1 ARTPRPASAGFPDAY
16 HAKRPQPSTWRSATT
31 PAKPDSRSHMSVHFP
46 DGVNGHDGA
55 RDEDHRCRDRRK
67 RADEQ
72 AVEAPLRER
81 LLREHSDQADAGDRE
96 REPDRE
102 RDDQNEPEGQPV
114 QRDRREQDD
123 ERGWARQQPA
133 GDADGEQALARVMV
147 MLMIV
152 LVSSRMQEAA
162 AQHGDADRD
171 DHHAG
176 DEVDPR
182 IEPVGDDPLR
192 EAERHEPEREDAD
205 RMCDGDDRA
214 EQRGILRRTA
224 LPDQVRSDDRL
235 TVPG

>member
-1 ARTPRPASAGFPDAY
+1 VWKPGSSAFPAGAATASPVQRPKTTVEWPSEKKKPTPTERLPRARNVRVVLSIAAMWSASNAWRRPNVYARTPRPASAGFPDAY

-46 DGVNGHDGA
+46 DGVTRHDGA
-55 RDEDHRCRDRRK
+55 RDEDHRCRDSRK

-123 ERGWARQQPA
+123 ERGWARQQP
-133 GDADGEQALARVMV
+133 
-147 MLMIV
+147 
-152 LVSSRMQEAA
+152 
-162 AQHGDADRD
+162 
-171 DHHAG
+171 
-176 DEVDPR
+176 
-182 IEPVGDDPLR
+182 
-192 EAERHEPEREDAD
+192 
-205 RMCDGDDRA
+205 
-214 EQRGILRRTA
+214 
-224 LPDQVRSDDRL
+224 
-235 TVPG
+235 